1 MIDVVDSGKRSA
13 MMSRIRQKDT
23 SPEWLVRRYL
33 HARGFR
39 YTLHRKDLAGTP
51 DIVLPRHHAVVFVH
65 GCFWHAHQG
74 CRFAVTPSTRRDFWI
89 AKFESNRTRD
99 ELAVR
104 RLQGEGWRVVVVW
117 ECALRSSRK
126 EVLSKLEKFVTSTA
140 PYAELG

>member
-1 MIDVVDSGKRSA
+1 VIDVVDSGKRSA